1 MAMNNLMILATAAF
15 AMLLATGCTVVL
27 RRKRHR
33 EAQGEGDLRGHQA
46 WSELQCEFLAL
57 AEQNENGHAD
67 PADVKRA
74 VARYHAALEDL
85 PDGRESHQL
94 GPGRKRVSHWF

>member
-1 MAMNNLMILATAAF
+1 MNNLMILATAAF

-33 EAQGEGDLRGHQA
+33 EAQGGGGSEGVTRPGRSCSVNFWRLLSRMRTVMPT
-46 WSELQCEFLAL
+46 
-57 AEQNENGHAD
+57 